1 MRYTLDG
8 MLPEKAFTKKLL
20 GNSPATL
27 EGGGGNQQQASSQPS
42 SQTITANPIADWAQP
57 TATALIGSSMQNA
70 FNIDSNGNILGSRGF
85 TPFGGATN
93 AQGQFTGAP
102 ISQDQYNQQLAVAGL
117 GVAGPSALQQ
127 QSYQGAQNLQMPGQ
141 FGAATG
147 AAGMGTMEALTA
159 GNRYNQMATDPN
171 AQQAFMSPYIQNA
184 LTPQLEEMQRQYGIT
199 GTQEASQATQQG
211 AFGGGRDAIMQAE
224 NQRNKNMAMNQ
235 AIGQGYQNAFT
246 AAQQAQQYGANLGL
260 QGAQAGIQGAG
271 QLAGIGGQQLAAQ
284 QGILGT
290 QNQMGMQQQQN
301 QQNII
306 NQAIQN
312 YSNQQ
317 QYPQQQAANIM
328 NLLRSTPTTQTQT
341 QYAAPPSAVSQI
353 AGLGTA
359 GLAASK
365 LMAGGGIAKVK
376 KFDVGG
382 EVENDLYK
390 MPTDALT
397 NEVKITPSKTIKDTG
412 NAILKER
419 AMGTQ
424 PPQNFAPGGI
434 VAFADGGDTT
444 DDDEE
449 EDDIPMMGNP
459 MGEAYLPSMITRGV
473 PTNKQAPA
481 QPVSDIPKH
490 KFYDLIKSTA
500 NDMGVDV
507 NAALKLAHK
516 ETGNLNTPEKAV
528 SRAGAQGVLQI
539 MPKTGQSLGLKDP
552 FNPEENVQKGLEY
565 FKKLYQKYGDYK
577 TAAIAYNWGPGN
589 TDKWIK
595 SGRDMNA
602 LPAETYK
609 YQMSFAQGGVA
620 EARKSGLAAI
630 EKMPSMPEGYKG
642 SLMDFLNSPEGR
654 EYIKAKSIAKNAI
667 IANTPLPDIDKMNLG
682 PNSYKT
688 IPQKGIPQVDSTLP
702 DYTNDVPYSP
712 TAASQPVVNKP
723 QFNPAVNQ
731 AVKPSSG
738 IASGLPDYTNDVPY
752 SPNAASQ
759 PLEQASEAPEPQ
771 KQEPAKMS
779 SRELLE
785 SYLMDKW
792 NKQGEEAD
800 KDKWMSLLSAGLG
813 MMSGTS
819 PYAAANIGQGAQ
831 QGIAAHMMARKN
843 QQLQQNA
850 LLSGMLGLEKQKGL
864 ENYYK
869 SMSDDRKLALIQQAQ
884 ISNARIA
891 AELRGQDLSAQDR
904 QDRLD
909 EIRRNNDLIAQARS
923 DALSERKEARTDL
936 NRRSAID
943 DLRMMEDSYKKS
955 LESQFIKQNP
965 MWHMDP
971 KMKSAYDVELQ
982 KFYNSP
988 QYQDQRKQAY
998 PNVDFSVP
1006 QIKTDNVIRFD
1017 NKGNPVK

>member
-1 MRYTLDG
+1 MSGGSSSSPLTQTISAQGVSGFAQPAVNNLLSATQSNIFNTDASGNITG
-8 MLPEKAFTKKLL
+8 MQAYQPYSTNPQDYVA
-20 GNSPATL
+20 GASPM
-27 EGGGGNQQQASSQPS
+27 QQQAYSGAANL
-42 SQTITANPIADWAQP
+42 QTPGQYD
-57 TATALIGSSMQNA
+57 M
-70 FNIDSNGNILGSRGF
+70 
-85 TPFGGATN
+85 ATN
-93 AQGQFTGAP
+93 
-102 ISQDQYNQQLAVAGL
+102 
-117 GVAGPSALQQ
+117 
-127 QSYQGAQNLQMPGQ
+127 
-141 FGAATG
+141 
-147 AAGMGTMEALTA
+147 AAGMGTYGALNA
-159 GNRYNQMATDPN
+159 GNQFNAMATNPY

-184 LTPQLEEMQRQYGIT
+184 LNPQLA
-199 GTQEASQATQQG
+199 EANRNYDISAAQQQSKATQSG
-211 AFGGGRDAIMQAE
+211 AFGGGREAVMAAE
-224 NQRNKNMAMNQ
+224 NERNRNMALNQ
-235 AIGQGYQNAFT
+235 IYGTGMQNAFT
-246 AAQQAQQYGANLGL
+246 NAQSQMNTGAQLGL

-271 QLAGIGGQQLAAQ
+271 QLSNIGNQQLGAQ
-284 QGILGT
+284 QNIIGL
-290 QNQMGMQQQQN
+290 QNQLGQQQQQN
-301 QQNII
+301 QQQII
-306 NQAIQN
+306 NAAIQN
-312 YSNQQ
+312 QQTAQ
-317 QYPQQQAANIM
+317 QYPYQQLGFLKNVLTGLPIQSQTQQTYQAAPS
-328 NLLRSTPTTQTQT
+328 LL
-341 QYAAPPSAVSQI
+341 SQI
-353 AGLGTA
+353 GGLGTA
-359 GLAASK
+359 GIAGYEL
-365 LMAGGGIAKVK
+365 LNMAQGGIAKEK

-419 AMGTQ
+419 ALGTQ

-516 ETGNLNTPEKAV
+516 ETGNLNNPEKAV

-609 YQMSFAQGGVA
+609 YQMSFAQGGDVQHFA
-620 EARKSGLAAI
+620 EGDEVKELYPGQKRDKELYEGIASL
-630 EKMPSMPEGYKG
+630 PSRVTKY
-642 SLMDFLNSPEGR
+642 LSPTR
-654 EYIKAKSIAKNAI
+654 IVDDISSIAKWGQKD
-667 IANTPLPDIDKMNLG
+667 PRQQYKDYYPDQYASAQEKSASKNGM
-682 PNSYKT
+682 
-688 IPQKGIPQVDSTLP
+688 IPTKSPELP
-702 DYTNDVPYSP
+702 DYTNDVPYSQ

-723 QFNPAVNQ
+723 QVNPAVNQAVNQ

-843 QQLQQNA
+843 QQAQQNA

-869 SMSDDRKLALIQQAQ
+869 SMSDDRKLALIQQAE

-955 LESQFIKQNP
+955 LENQFIKQNP

-988 QYQDQRKQAY
+988 QYQNQRKQAY
-998 PNVDFSVP
+998 PNVDFSTP
-1006 QIKTDNVIRFD
+1006 QIKTDNVMRFD